1 MIVIVSF
8 RLICSIKNISLSS
21 LTKKKFSHKSL
32 SSIYNKTIINENIR
46 IPQYSES
53 FISNSNISK
62 TEKSSFNKDFNK
74 QSSIY
79 SNDHP
84 DSSSSIE
91 HLTSEFR
98 QRTQLTY
105 LLSLDFV
112 QSSANFIYPNLR
124 IISSGYFFH
133 RNTSIETNSI
143 YMYSNTLTSN
153 KILPLVLLG
162 SEYFLRKPINFEHL
176 KFPFSTNE
184 NIEPLVDLFINPVH
198 PSQSIDRSTIDNITT
213 LATERVSQK
222 RTNQSDH
229 HLAAPNEIAFNI
241 QEDSW
246 MENDILRFICPFCK
260 FFFQEPYELECGHQ
274 QCKSCINHNNICATC
289 SKFILK
295 DKARFDPCFQNEMQ
309 EFLSMCPKCKWG
321 ERWIFYQK
329 HLNQNH
335 QQFTNCSICN
345 KQEAQSSSYEHYLN
359 GMHQNNV
366 KIIILDMQ

>member
-1 MIVIVSF
+1 MVTGNSEDRICQILVLSDKFIPENKFGHFTKLFFNVITLRKYVCDHIKDTDTFHFHVSD
-8 RLICSIKNISLSS
+8 LYLKEL
-21 LTKKKFSHKSL
+21 LEKFVHQIEQVRR
-32 SSIYNKTIINENIR
+32 IYA
-46 IPQYSES
+46 YY
-53 FISNSNISK
+53 
-62 TEKSSFNKDFNK
+62 D
-74 QSSIY
+74 
-79 SNDHP
+79 
-84 DSSSSIE
+84 
-91 HLTSEFR
+91 
-98 QRTQLTY
+98 
-105 LLSLDFV
+105 
-112 QSSANFIYPNLR
+112 
-124 IISSGYFFH
+124 
-133 RNTSIETNSI
+133 
-143 YMYSNTLTSN
+143 TSN
-153 KILPLVLLG
+153 ALQSGQFRIQSG
-162 SEYFLRKPINFEHL
+162 SEESQKLQFCL
-176 KFPFSTNE
+176 KR
-184 NIEPLVDLFINPVH
+184 DLEKKLQNDETGIAVH
-198 PSQSIDRSTIDNITT
+198 PSQPIDRSTIDNITT

-274 QCKSCINHNNICATC
+274 QCKSCINHNNSCATC

-309 EFLSMCPKCKWG
+309 EFLSMCPKCKWR

>member
-184 NIEPLVDLFINPVH
+184 NIEPLVDLFINRP
-198 PSQSIDRSTIDNITT
+198 QFIR
-213 LATERVSQK
+213 
-222 RTNQSDH
+222 
-229 HLAAPNEIAFNI
+229 EIP
-241 QEDSW
+241 E
-246 MENDILRFICPFCK
+246 
-260 FFFQEPYELECGHQ
+260 
-274 QCKSCINHNNICATC
+274 
-289 SKFILK
+289 
-295 DKARFDPCFQNEMQ
+295 
-309 EFLSMCPKCKWG
+309 
-321 ERWIFYQK
+321 
-329 HLNQNH
+329 
-335 QQFTNCSICN
+335 
-345 KQEAQSSSYEHYLN
+345 
-359 GMHQNNV
+359 
-366 KIIILDMQ
+366 

>member
-153 KILPLVLLG
+153 KILPLVFLGNEIFYIFFFFFQKMISQIG

-184 NIEPLVDLFINPVH
+184 NIEPLVDLFINRPQFIREI
-198 PSQSIDRSTIDNITT
+198 PEINNLSNYIFLPQSISALIFFDS
-213 LATERVSQK
+213 LS
-222 RTNQSDH
+222 NQSAR
-229 HLAAPNEIAFNI
+229 HL
-241 QEDSW
+241 
-246 MENDILRFICPFCK
+246 C
-260 FFFQEPYELECGHQ
+260 YELRTKENQ
-274 QCKSCINHNNICATC
+274 NKFTIKDLLYMSQRENNIIQMNA
-289 SKFILK
+289 LN
-295 DKARFDPCFQNEMQ
+295 DKRYH
-309 EFLSMCPKCKWG
+309 EFK
-321 ERWIFYQK
+321 
-329 HLNQNH
+329 NQLTDIYYYEN
-335 QQFTNCSICN
+335 SL
-345 KQEAQSSSYEHYLN
+345 SSSEQKQTKLN
-359 GMHQNNV
+359 VLEKTKSSNISRPSLHKHSRIKTRPTIV
-366 KIIILDMQ
+366 TSILS

>member
-153 KILPLVLLG
+153 KILPLVFLG

-184 NIEPLVDLFINPVH
+184 NIEPLVDLFINRPQFIREI
-198 PSQSIDRSTIDNITT
+198 PEINNLSNYIFLPQSISALIFFDS
-213 LATERVSQK
+213 LS
-222 RTNQSDH
+222 NQSAR
-229 HLAAPNEIAFNI
+229 HL
-241 QEDSW
+241 
-246 MENDILRFICPFCK
+246 C
-260 FFFQEPYELECGHQ
+260 YELRTKENQ
-274 QCKSCINHNNICATC
+274 NKFTIKDLLYMSQRENNIIQMNA
-289 SKFILK
+289 LN
-295 DKARFDPCFQNEMQ
+295 DKRYH
-309 EFLSMCPKCKWG
+309 EFK
-321 ERWIFYQK
+321 
-329 HLNQNH
+329 NQLTDIYYYEN
-335 QQFTNCSICN
+335 SL
-345 KQEAQSSSYEHYLN
+345 SSSEQKQTKLN
-359 GMHQNNV
+359 VLEKTKSSNISRPSLHKHSRIKTRPTIV
-366 KIIILDMQ
+366 TSILS

>member
-1 MIVIVSF
+1 MGLCSRVMIVI
-8 RLICSIKNISLSS
+8 
-21 LTKKKFSHKSL
+21 KFSHKSL

-153 KILPLVLLG
+153 KILPLVFLG

-184 NIEPLVDLFINPVH
+184 NIEPLVDLFINRPRFIREI
-198 PSQSIDRSTIDNITT
+198 PEINNLSNYIFLPQSISALIFFDS
-213 LATERVSQK
+213 LS
-222 RTNQSDH
+222 NQSAR
-229 HLAAPNEIAFNI
+229 HL
-241 QEDSW
+241 
-246 MENDILRFICPFCK
+246 C
-260 FFFQEPYELECGHQ
+260 YELRTKENQ
-274 QCKSCINHNNICATC
+274 NKFTIKDLLYMSQRENNIIQMNA
-289 SKFILK
+289 LN
-295 DKARFDPCFQNEMQ
+295 DKRYH
-309 EFLSMCPKCKWG
+309 EFK
-321 ERWIFYQK
+321 
-329 HLNQNH
+329 NQLTDIYYYEN
-335 QQFTNCSICN
+335 SL
-345 KQEAQSSSYEHYLN
+345 SSSEQKQTKLN
-359 GMHQNNV
+359 VLEKTKSSNISRPSLHKHSRIKTRPTIV
-366 KIIILDMQ
+366 TSILS